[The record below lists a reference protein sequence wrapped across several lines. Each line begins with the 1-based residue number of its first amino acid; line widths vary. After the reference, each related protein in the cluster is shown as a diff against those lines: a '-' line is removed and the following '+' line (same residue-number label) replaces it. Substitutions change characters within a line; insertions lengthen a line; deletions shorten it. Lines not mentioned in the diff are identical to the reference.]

1 MASRAAA
8 QLLADKATFSSTFS
22 PSAAVKEQRAYIPS
36 SFTLT
41 GLEKTA

>member
-1 MASRAAA
+1 MAALAAS
-8 QLLADKATFSSTFS
+8 QLLADSATFSRTFS
-22 PSAAVKEQRAYIPS
+22 PAAAVKAQRAYIPS